1 MSTASIVIAPLLLAA
16 LGVSL
21 RTVHVSRRNRRIRQ
35 AEHQLIA
42 DLQDAFEEFRLD
54 RRRGG

>member
-1 MSTASIVIAPLLLAA
+1 MSTIAILLLLVA
-16 LGVSL
+16 LGASFRAAHL
-21 RTVHVSRRNRRIRQ
+21 SRRNRRTRQ

>member
-1 MSTASIVIAPLLLAA
+1 MSTVFILLLLAA
-16 LGVSL
+16 VGVSL
-21 RTVHVSRRNRRIRQ
+21 RAAYLSRRKQRTRQ

>member
-1 MSTASIVIAPLLLAA
+1 MSTVIILLPLVA
-16 LGVSL
+16 LGVSFL
-21 RTVHVSRRNRRIRQ
+21 AVRRSRRNQRTRQ